1 MKTFKTILLTALL
14 LLAGGGVS
22 TYASGDSAQH
32 IGQEVV
38 QQAVINVKGGSVE
51 IENSS
56 DEEIQVVIYGIT
68 GQIVKSFAAQPGDVT
83 AVDLS
88 AGYYIVKAGNVTRR
102 VAVR

>member
-1 MKTFKTILLTALL
+1 MKTLKAILIVVLL
-14 LLAGGGVS
+14 LMTGGGI
-22 TYASGDSAQH
+22 AAFAADDSARN

-83 AVDLS
+83 AVDLT

>member
-1 MKTFKTILLTALL
+1 MKTLKAILIVALL
-14 LLAGGGVS
+14 LMTGGGV
-22 TYASGDSAQH
+22 AAFAADDSARN
-32 IGQEVV
+32 IAQEVV
-38 QQAVINVKGGSVE
+38 HQTVIKVKGGSVE

-68 GQIVKSFAAQPGDVT
+68 GQVVKSFAAQPGDVT
-83 AVDLS
+83 AVDLT

>member
-1 MKTFKTILLTALL
+1 MKTLKTILLTVLL
-14 LLAGGGVS
+14 LLAGGGI
-22 TYASGDSAQH
+22 AAFAADDSARN

-51 IENSS
+51 IENCS
-56 DEEIQVVIYGIT
+56 DEEIQVVVYGIT
-68 GQIVKSFAAQPGDVT
+68 GQVVKSFAAQPGGVT
-83 AVDLS
+83 VVDLT